1 MNLKRI
7 LRTLGIRRQRNVEI
21 RIDQWRRDKALVQD
35 TAKFLSTPVGQAL
48 LDMLQNGSP
57 IEYSIGDTGISA
69 EDRSFHLAK
78 ILGYQLC
85 LRRLVLSAVHED
97 EPQGELVPT
106 FEPPEER

>member
-21 RIDQWRRDKALVQD
+21 GISKWRREKALVQD
-35 TAKFLSTPVGQAL
+35 TAKFLNSPVGQSL

-57 IEYSIGDTGISA
+57 IEYSIGDTGIST
-69 EDRSFHLAK
+69 EDRSFHLAR

-85 LRRLVLSAVHED
+85 LRRLVLAGIYED
-97 EPQGELVPT
+97 EPQGELTPT